1 MQTKLQ
7 SKNSNIKKT
16 AKRLLPLAG
25 VIITLLVQV
34 LVPDNS
40 SHPVAKR
47 PHYTTFLLALSAIPL
62 ISFVLS
68 FFFNKIAEYLEHKGP
83 FWLGAALVIALINV
97 ITAKLALL
105 PVIFF
110 PSFDNI
116 LAIFVESWQLVL
128 KCIFYSFKLLIFGVF
143 WGVLAGFITGVFLG
157 FSSKVYYW
165 INPYIKLIGPIPA
178 TAWIPFVLTTFPTTF
193 GASVFISALGVW
205 FPVQLMTSSGIQN
218 TSKFY
223 FEVGRTLG
231 AGTFF
236 QVFKIAVPAAL
247 PNIFQGVFN
256 GICAAFIAL
265 MTAEMFGA
273 KYGIGWYISWQKAMM
288 VYSGVYAGLIMIA
301 LFCTVIITALFKVRK
316 RLLGWQKGLV
326 KW

>member
-47 PHYTTFLLALSAIPL
+47 PYYTIFLLALSAIPL

-83 FWLGAALVIALINV
+83 FWLGAALVIALINL

-178 TAWIPFVLTTFPTTF
+178 TAWIPLVLTTFPTTF
-193 GASVFISALGVW
+193 GASVFI
-205 FPVQLMTSSGIQN
+205 
-218 TSKFY
+218 
-223 FEVGRTLG
+223 
-231 AGTFF
+231 
-236 QVFKIAVPAAL
+236 
-247 PNIFQGVFN
+247 
-256 GICAAFIAL
+256 IAL
-265 MTAEMFGA
+265 A
-273 KYGIGWYISWQKAMM
+273 
-288 VYSGVYAGLIMIA
+288 V
-301 LFCTVIITALFKVRK
+301 
-316 RLLGWQKGLV
+316 
-326 KW
+326 